1 MESISEVIQRLS
13 KGLPDVDLNLIA
25 KDISA
30 AEKVRSTS
38 LVSQTQCISILE
50 QLSQS
55 CSDKTF
61 TDPQWGM
68 LSGRLLM
75 EIIHL
80 TAPSTFLEATIKM
93 KPILHPQ
100 YYDFVLKH
108 GELLSS
114 FINRDLDYSFDLF
127 AVSTLRKSYLAHVKV
142 GSTSALVETPQ
153 YMYMRVATFIHY
165 PDLKKIKEVYE
176 NLSNGN
182 YAHASPTLFN
192 AGMSKPQMASCFLMD
207 VKDDTS
213 SIYKSWKDQATIS
226 MNSGGLGVDFS
237 QLRHSEIGQHG
248 YVSGGIVPW
257 IKVTNEILKTVNQG
271 HRKGSGTIYLRE
283 FHVDIYEFIEL
294 RDEGPEDMRAKNL
307 FLALMLSDLF
317 MMRVQKDEVWSLFC
331 PNKAKGLFDKFGT
344 EFEKEYELFER
355 KGLFSR
361 QVRARDLWQNILNM
375 QIKKGMPFLLY
386 IDACNRKSNQKNSGM
401 IRCSNLCTE
410 ILEVTNPG
418 EIASCNLASISI
430 NKCVETNG
438 DGVTYFNFEKLGY
451 LAGQLTLNLNHVVDR
466 NFYPSDV
473 PEIKYS
479 NLRHRPLGIGIQG
492 LADAFALLDIAWAE
506 INEKGELVLSAKA
519 RKLNKQIFEVIYYHS
534 VKASIDL
541 AKVYGYY
548 DSFPGSPASKGM
560 FQFDMWDAERLETEY
575 KGMGIVKKSKAH
587 DDAFYTVEA
596 WDNLRKEMID
606 HGMQNSLLVALMP
619 TASSAHILG
628 NNECF
633 EPFNELMYAR
643 TVLSGQFVVVNK
655 HLVKDLREL
664 GLWNTTT
671 VRNII
676 DNRGSMQRLSPPED
690 PTRLARFNHL
700 KLKYLTVFEIPQ
712 QITLQM
718 SIDRARW
725 VCQTQSQNCF
735 MAKPTRTKL
744 NAYHFYGW
752 QQGIKT
758 GMYYLRQ
765 KATTD
770 PINVSAATMAVEAKK
785 KQQVVCTDEVCIV
798 CQS

>member
-1 MESISEVIQRLS
+1 MESISAIIHRLS
-13 KGLPDVDLNLIA
+13 KGLPAVDLGLIA

-30 AEKVRSTS
+30 AEKVVITS
-38 LVSQTQCISILE
+38 SESREQYISVLE

-75 EIIHL
+75 EIIHF
-80 TAPSTFLEATIKM
+80 TTPFTFLEATIKM
-93 KPILHPQ
+93 KPILHPD
-100 YYDFVLKH
+100 YYDFVIKN
-108 GELLSS
+108 GEVLS
-114 FINRDLDYSFDLF
+114 FMINKEQDYSFDLF
-127 AVSTLRKSYLAHVKV
+127 SVSTLRKSYLAHVKT

-153 YMYMRVATFIHY
+153 YMYLRVATFIHY
-165 PDLKKIKEVYE
+165 PNLEKIKETYV

-207 VKDDTS
+207 IKDDTG

-226 MNSGGLGVDFS
+226 MNSGGLGIDYS

-271 HRKGSGTIYLRE
+271 HRKGSGTIYLRD

-294 RDEGPEDMRAKNL
+294 RDEGPEDMRAKDL
-307 FLALMLSDLF
+307 FLALMVSDLF
-317 MMRVQKDEVWSLFC
+317 MSRVQKDQMWSLFC
-331 PNKAKGLFDKFGT
+331 PNKAKGLFDKWGV
-344 EFEKEYELFER
+344 EFEKDYEEFER
-355 KGLFSR
+355 KHLYSR
-361 QVRARDLWQNILNM
+361 QIRARDLWQNILNM

-410 ILEVTNPG
+410 ILEVTNPN

-430 NKCVETNG
+430 NKCVETDDKG
-438 DGVTYFNFEKLGY
+438 AAYFSFEKLGY
-451 LAGQLTLNLNHVVDR
+451 LARELVQNLNHVVDR

-479 NLRHRPLGIGIQG
+479 NMRHRPLGIGIQG
-492 LADAFALLDIAWAE
+492 LADAFALLDIAWVTP
-506 INEKGELVLSAKA
+506 NEKGDLVLSEKA
-519 RKLNKQIFEVIYYHS
+519 RRLNKQIFEVIYYHS
-534 VKASIDL
+534 VRASVDL
-541 AKVYGYY
+541 AKIYGSY
-548 DSFPGSPASKGM
+548 DSFKGSPASKGE
-560 FQFDMWDAERLETEY
+560 FQFDMWDQERMTTEY
-575 KGMGIVKKSKAH
+575 KEY
-587 DDAFYTVEA
+587 AFYPTDV
-596 WDNLRKEMID
+596 WDRLRKKMIK
-606 HGMQNSLLVALMP
+606 HGMRNSLLIALMP

-676 DNRGSMQRLSPPED
+676 DNRGSMQRLPPPED
-690 PTRLARFNHL
+690 PSKLERFNYL

-712 QITLQM
+712 QATLQM
-718 SIDRARW
+718 SVDRARFI
-725 VCQTQSQNCF
+725 CQTQSQNCF
-735 MAKPTRTKL
+735 MAKPTKTKL

-752 QQGIKT
+752 QRGIKT

-770 PINVSAATMAVEAKK
+770 PINVSASTMAVEIKK
-785 KQQVVCTDEVCIV
+785 EQKMVCTDEVCIV